1 MFKKNRRQFPSVIVA
16 GLVAV
21 GLVVTAMVVGVQLLG
36 NPFTTKEVD
45 RSLPPV
51 VVELKDLAEYHAAQG
66 QFAVTIDQEH
76 DVQWMPAA
84 LAGERVQYAALG
96 TVDAVVDFTALPA
109 GAVQVVDEG
118 NGVVVTLPSAVL
130 MDPVLDT
137 EQSHVMNR
145 DRGLLNRIG
154 GVFSD
159 NPTSEHD
166 LEQAAQAKI
175 GAAAAATDLQARAEQ
190 NTESMV
196 EAMFHAAGFE
206 RVEVRFQRPLS
217 PVA

>member
-1 MFKKNRRQFPSVIVA
+1 MFKQQRRRFSSVVTG

-21 GLVVTAMVVGVQLLG
+21 GLVTAAVVVGLQLLG
-36 NPFTTKEVD
+36 NPFTTQEID

-66 QFAVTIDQEH
+66 QFEVTLDQEQ
-76 DVQWMPAA
+76 DVQWLPSA

-96 TVDAVVDFTALPA
+96 TVDAVVDFTHLPD
-109 GAVQVVDEG
+109 GAVQVTDDG
-118 NGVVVTLPSAVL
+118 TGVVITLPPAIL

-137 EQSHVMNR
+137 EHSHVMNR

-154 GVFSD
+154 GLFSD

-166 LEQAAQAKI
+166 LELAAEAKLA
-175 GAAAAATDLQARAEQ
+175 AAAAATDLQERAQ
-190 NTESMV
+190 DNTVAMLT
-196 EAMFHAAGFE
+196 AMFRAAGFDD
-206 RVEVRFQRPLS
+206 VEVRFQQS
-217 PVA
+217 TAGVA